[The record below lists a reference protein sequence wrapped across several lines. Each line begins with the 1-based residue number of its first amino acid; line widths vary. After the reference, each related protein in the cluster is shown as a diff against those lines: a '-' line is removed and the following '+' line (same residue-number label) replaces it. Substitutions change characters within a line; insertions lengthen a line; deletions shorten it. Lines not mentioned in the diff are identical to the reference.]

1 MTEQKNP
8 EVLADE
14 HLDDASGGYKL
25 TNVLV
30 SSYQTGGSAG
40 GGRPM
45 GQETSTDPGGLA
57 HKDIKRG

>member
-40 GGRPM
+40 GGRSM
-45 GQETSTDPGGLA
+45 DQETSTDPGGLA
-57 HKDIKRG
+57 HRDIKRG